1 MAIYK
6 TAINKPITTGLI
18 FIAVIILGLFS
29 LSKLP
34 IDQMPEMDPP
44 YVTVMTTY
52 AGANASEI
60 ETNIT
65 KIIENSLNSVDG
77 LKNITSNSRDNIS
90 VVTLEFEWGS
100 DIDEA
105 LNDIRSY
112 VDLIYDN
119 LPDGVSRPMILKL
132 NSSAMPILIYGF
144 TADESYSGM
153 DRILEDNV
161 VNVLNRIDGIGN
173 ITVSGAPERYV
184 YIDLDPKQMD
194 AYGLSLEAVG
204 NAISVNNLDLASGT
218 VKMGKEQYQMR
229 VKGEYVESSE
239 IADIVV
245 ATTPTG
251 KQIFVRDLAT
261 VRDTIKDLSLD
272 EKINGKDGGRL
283 IITKQTGANTVAIAR
298 QVQKEMKN
306 IQKTLPPDFETT
318 LIRDGSEEIIN
329 AINGLSDSIFYALL
343 FVVLVVLVFLG
354 NWRST
359 IIIALTI
366 PISLVTSFIYL
377 LIADSSLNIISL
389 ASLTVAIG
397 MVVDDA
403 IVVLENISKHIE
415 RGESP
420 REAAICA
427 TNEVWTSVIAT
438 TLVLVAVF
446 VPLTM
451 LSGMAGILFKELGW
465 IITIVVCVSTVAAI
479 TLIPMLSSIML
490 KEKPFFLSKIAEE
503 EAKRKKERKTLT
515 FDKTIGRVFNAIDA
529 AYANILRWCLKHK
542 LVTLLIAL
550 AIFIASMAPFASGK
564 IGMDFMKAQD
574 DGAISLSAELQRGTR
589 IEETLKTARKMEADI
604 KEILGDDVI
613 VISTSAGSNDDAGF
627 AALFNSTTNNK
638 ISMSIRCT
646 KKYDRE
652 KSIFDMQEELRKKL
666 AEYPELVNFQVS
678 QGGMMGGSNNT
689 LQVEIYGYDFD
700 QTTAFTQELKRR
712 VEQNVKG
719 ARDTK
724 VSRDEDRAELKI
736 VFDKQ
741 KLALHGLNGSTVA
754 MYVRNRINGM
764 TAGYLKE
771 DGEEYNI
778 VVRLKEEYRSSIT
791 DIEELSIPTA
801 TGGIIKLKELATIQE
816 YWCPPTIER
825 KNRQRYLTLTIMP
838 YQTSLGEL
846 AEGVQHEIDQMNI
859 PAGVHVALAGNYED
873 QQKTSKDMV
882 TLALL
887 IMMLVYI
894 VMASQFE
901 SFSKPFIIMFAI
913 PFALSGVVLALVITG
928 ENLNM
933 VGMLGIILLI
943 GIVVKN
949 GIVLVDY
956 INLMR
961 ERGVPLGEAIALSG
975 KSRLRPVMMTAFT
988 TILGMIPMAT
998 SKSEGSELWT
1008 TLGIVVIGGL
1018 TVSTLVTL
1026 IVVPVLYGIFNRKG
1040 EQDKQAKLRKKF
1052 VFMSID
1058 LNDNEKEN
1066 TSESTT
1072 SENQPEQEVPSN
1084 NNLNESENEKHIDSI

>member
-18 FIAVIILGLFS
+18 FVAVIVLGLFS
-29 LSKLP
+29 LSRLP

-52 AGANASEI
+52 PGANASEI

-65 KIIENSLNSVDG
+65 KLVENSLNSVDG
-77 LKNITSNSRDNIS
+77 LKNITSNSRDNLS
-90 VVTLEFEWGS
+90 VVSLEFEWGS

-112 VDLIYDN
+112 VDLLYDN

-132 NSSAMPILIYGF
+132 NSSAMPIMMYGF
-144 TADESYSGM
+144 TADESYSGL
-153 DRILEDNV
+153 DRIVEDNV

-173 ITVSGAPERYV
+173 ITVSGAPERYI

-229 VKGEYVESSE
+229 VKGEYIESSE

-245 ATTPTG
+245 ATTPMG

-272 EKINGKDGGRL
+272 EKINGKDGARL

-298 QVQKEMKN
+298 EVKKEMEHIK
-306 IQKTLPPDFETT
+306 KTLPPDIEIT
-318 LIRDGSEEIIN
+318 LINDGSDNIIN
-329 AINGLSDSIFYALL
+329 AINGLTESIFYALL

-359 IIIALTI
+359 LIIALTI

-377 LIADSSLNIISL
+377 LVADSSLNIISL

-403 IVVLENISKHIE
+403 IVVLENITKHIE
-415 RGESP
+415 RGENP

-451 LSGMAGILFKELGW
+451 LPGMMGIFMKEMGW
-465 IITIVVCVSTVAAI
+465 IITIVVCVSTTAAI
-479 TLIPMLSSIML
+479 TLIPMLSSKIL
-490 KEKPFFLSKIAEE
+490 KEKPFYLTRAARE
-503 EAKRKKERKTLT
+503 EAERKQAAKKLS
-515 FDKTIGRVFNAIDA
+515 FDKTIGRAFNAIDA
-529 AYANILRWCLKHK
+529 VYANILRWCLKHK
-542 LVTLLIAL
+542 RITLLIAFAFFVVSL
-550 AIFIASMAPFASGK
+550 IPFVTGK
-564 IGMDFMKAQD
+564 IGMDFMKEQD
-574 DGAISLSAELQRGTR
+574 SGRISINAELQRGTR
-589 IEETLKTARKMEADI
+589 IEETLKTARRMESDI
-604 KEILGDDVI
+604 KDILGDDVI
-613 VISTSAGSNDDAGF
+613 VISTSAGSNDDAGM

-638 ISMSIRCT
+638 ISINVRTT
-646 KKYDRE
+646 KKYDR
-652 KSIFDMQEELRKKL
+652 KRTIFDMQEDLRRCFN
-666 AEYPELVNFQVS
+666 EYPELVNFQVTS
-678 QGGMMGGSNNT
+678 GGGMGGGSNNS
-689 LQVEIYGYDFD
+689 LSVEIYGYDFD
-700 QTTAFTQELKRR
+700 QTTRYTQQLRQR
-712 VEQNVKG
+712 VMDNVPG

-724 VSRDEDRAELKI
+724 ISRDEDRAELKI
-736 VFDKQ
+736 EFDKQ

-754 MYVRNRINGM
+754 LYVRNRVNGM
-764 TAGYLKE
+764 SAGYLKE
-771 DGEEYNI
+771 DGEEYDI
-778 VVRLKEEYRSSIT
+778 VVRLKEEYRSSIS
-791 DIEELSIPTA
+791 DIEQFSIPTP
-801 TGGIIKLKELATIQE
+801 TGQFVKLNEVATITE

-825 KNRQRYLTLTIMP
+825 KNRQRYLTLTVMP
-838 YQTSLGEL
+838 YKTSLKEL
-846 AEGVQHEIDQMNI
+846 ADNVQKEIDAMGI
-859 PAGVHVALAGNYED
+859 PSDIHVALAGNYKD
-873 QQKTSKDMV
+873 QQDANKDML
-882 TLALL
+882 TLAML
-887 IMMLVYI
+887 ILMLVYI

-901 SFSKPFIIMFAI
+901 SFSKPFIIMFSI
-913 PFALSGVVLALVITG
+913 PFAISGVSLMMFFCGTNID
-928 ENLNM
+928 M
-933 VGMLGIILLI
+933 IGMLGLVLLI

-956 INLMR
+956 INLLR
-961 ERGVPLGEAIALSG
+961 ERGTELYEAIALSG
-975 KSRLRPVMMTAFT
+975 KSRLRPVLMTAFT

-998 SKSEGSELWT
+998 STSEGSEMWT
-1008 TLGIVVIGGL
+1008 TMGLVVIGGL
-1018 TVSTLVTL
+1018 TVSTFVTL
-1026 IVVPVLYGIFNRKG
+1026 IVVPILYGIFNRKG
-1040 EQDKQAKLRKKF
+1040 DIEKKEKERKKF
-1052 VFMSID
+1052 VFMNI
-1058 LNDNEKEN
+1058 
-1066 TSESTT
+1066 
-1072 SENQPEQEVPSN
+1072 
-1084 NNLNESENEKHIDSI
+1084 NLNE

>member
-18 FIAVIILGLFS
+18 FVAVIILGLFS
-29 LSKLP
+29 LSRLP

-52 AGANASEI
+52 PGANASEI

-77 LKNITSNSRDNIS
+77 LKNITSNSRDNLS
-90 VVTLEFEWGS
+90 VVTLEFEWGE
-100 DIDEA
+100 DIDES

-112 VDLIYDN
+112 VDLLYDN

-132 NSSAMPILIYGF
+132 NSSAMPIMVYGF
-144 TADESYSGM
+144 TAGESYSGM

-184 YIDLDPKQMD
+184 YIDLDPKRLD
-194 AYGLSLEAVG
+194 SYGISLEQVG
-204 NAISVNNLDLASGT
+204 NAISANNLDLASGT
-218 VKMGKEQYQMR
+218 IKMGKEQYQMR

-239 IADIVV
+239 ISDIVV
-245 ATTPTG
+245 TTTPLG
-251 KQIFVRDLAT
+251 KQVFVRDLAT

-272 EKINGKDGGRL
+272 EKINTRDGGRL
-283 IITKQTGANTVAIAR
+283 IITKQTGANTVAIANS
-298 QVQKEMKN
+298 VKKEMEK
-306 IQKTLPPDFETT
+306 IMKTLPPDFECTI
-318 LIRDGSEEIIN
+318 IRDGSEEIVN
-329 AINGLSDSIFYALL
+329 AINGLSESIFYALL
-343 FVVLVVLVFLG
+343 FVVLVVFIFLG

-377 LIADSSLNIISL
+377 LISDSSLNIISL

-403 IVVLENISKHIE
+403 IVVLENISKHID
-415 RGESP
+415 RGENP

-451 LSGMAGILFKELGW
+451 LSGMAGIMFKELGW
-465 IITIVVCVSTVAAI
+465 IVTIVVCVSTTAAI
-479 TLIPMLSSIML
+479 TLIPMLSSLML
-490 KEKPFFLSKIAEE
+490 KEKPFYLTKEAAE
-503 EAKRKKERKTLT
+503 EAKRKQESKTLT
-515 FDKTIGRVFNAIDA
+515 YDKTVGRVFNAIDEW
-529 AYANILRWCLKHK
+529 YSNVLRWCLHHK
-542 LVTLLIAL
+542 RVTLFIAL
-550 AIFIASMAPFASGK
+550 AFFIVSMLPFMMGK
-564 IGMDFMKAQD
+564 IGMDFMKEQD
-574 DGAISLSAELQRGTR
+574 NGSISISAELQRGTR
-589 IEETLKTARKMEADI
+589 IEETLKTARHMEADI
-604 KEILGDDVI
+604 KEILGDNVI

-638 ISMSIRCT
+638 ISMSVRTT
-646 KKYDRE
+646 KKYDRDI
-652 KSIFDMQEELRKKL
+652 SIFEMQEQLRQCFSQ
-666 AEYPELVNFQVS
+666 YPELINFQVS
-678 QGGMMGGSNNT
+678 QGGMGGGSNNS
-689 LQVEIYGYDFD
+689 LQVEIFGYDFD
-700 QTTAFTQELKRR
+700 KTTNVAQDLQRR
-712 VEQNVKG
+712 VMANVHG

-724 VSRDEDRAELKI
+724 ISRDEDRAELKI
-736 VFDKQ
+736 EFDKQ

-754 MYVRNRINGM
+754 MYVRNRVNGM
-764 TAGYLKE
+764 AAGFLKE

-778 VVRLKEEYRSSIT
+778 VVRLREEYRSSIT
-791 DIEELSIPTA
+791 DIEEMSIPTM
-801 TGGIIKLKELATIQE
+801 TGKTIKLKELASVSE

-825 KNRQRYLTLTIMP
+825 KNRQRYLTLTVMP
-838 YQTSLGEL
+838 YKTSLGEL
-846 AEGVQHEIDQMNI
+846 AQGVQAQLDEMEIPSGI
-859 PAGVHVALAGNYED
+859 HIALAGNYED

-887 IMMLVYI
+887 IIMLVYI

-901 SFSKPFIIMFAI
+901 SFAKPFIIMFAI
-913 PFALSGVVLALVITG
+913 PFALSGTVLALLITG
-928 ENLNM
+928 ENLDM
-933 VGMLGIILLI
+933 VGMLGIVLLI

-956 INLMR
+956 INLLR
-961 ERGVPLGEAIALSG
+961 ERGTELYEAIALSG
-975 KSRLRPVMMTAFT
+975 KSRLRPVLMTAFT

-1018 TVSTLVTL
+1018 LVSTFVTL
-1026 IVVPVLYGIFNRKG
+1026 IVVPILYGIFNRKG
-1040 EQDKQAKLRKKF
+1040 EIEKKEKERKKF

-1058 LNDNEKEN
+1058 LEEN
-1066 TSESTT
+1066 
-1072 SENQPEQEVPSN
+1072 
-1084 NNLNESENEKHIDSI
+1084 K

>member
-18 FIAVIILGLFS
+18 FVAVIVLGLFS
-29 LSKLP
+29 LSRLP

-77 LKNITSNSRDNIS
+77 LKNITSTSKDNIS
-90 VVTLEFEWGS
+90 VVSLEFEWGS
-100 DIDEA
+100 NIDEA

-112 VDLIYDN
+112 VDLLYDN

-132 NSSAMPILIYGF
+132 NSSAMPIMQYGF
-144 TADESYSGM
+144 TAVESYPGL

-161 VNVLNRIDGIGN
+161 TNVLNRVDGIGN

-184 YIDLDPKQMD
+184 YIDLDPKQLD
-194 AYGLSLEAVG
+194 AYGLSLEMVG
-204 NAISVNNLDLASGT
+204 NAISTNNLDLASGT

-239 IADIVV
+239 INDIVV
-245 ATTPTG
+245 STSPTG
-251 KQIFVRDLAT
+251 KQIFVRDLAI

-272 EKINGKDGGRL
+272 EKINGKDGARL

-298 QVQKEMKN
+298 EVKREMAK
-306 IQKTLPPDFETT
+306 IQKTLPPDIEVT

-329 AINGLSDSIFYALL
+329 AINGLTESIFYALL
-343 FVVLVVLVFLG
+343 FVVLVVLIFLG

-359 IIIALTI
+359 LIIALTI

-377 LIADSSLNIISL
+377 LLADSSLNIISL

-403 IVVLENISKHIE
+403 IVVLENITKHIE
-415 RGESP
+415 RGENP

-451 LSGMAGILFKELGW
+451 LPGMMGIFMKELGW
-465 IITIVVCVSTVAAI
+465 IVTIVVCVSTAAAI
-479 TLIPMLSSIML
+479 TLIPMLSSQIL
-490 KEKPFFLSKIAEE
+490 KEKPFFLTREAKE
-503 EAKRKKERKTLT
+503 EAERKHASKKIT
-515 FDKTIGRVFNAIDA
+515 FDKTVGRAFNAVEA
-529 AYANILRWCLKHK
+529 WYANVLRWALRHK
-542 LVTLLIAL
+542 RITIAI
-550 AIFIASMAPFASGK
+550 AAAFFIVSMVPVFIGK
-564 IGMDFMKAQD
+564 VGLDFMKEQD
-574 DGAISLSAELQRGTR
+574 NGSISISAELQRGTR
-589 IEETLKTARKMEADI
+589 IEETLKTARRMEDDI
-604 KEILGDDVI
+604 KRILGDDVI
-613 VISTSAGSNDDAGF
+613 VISTSAGSNDDAGM

-638 ISMSIRCT
+638 ISMNVRCT
-646 KKYDRE
+646 KKYHR
-652 KSIFDMQEELRKKL
+652 KRTIFEMQESLRQCL
-666 AEYPELVNFQVS
+666 AEYPELVTYQVNNG
-678 QGGMMGGSNNT
+678 GGMGGGSNNS

-700 QTTAFTQELKRR
+700 QTTAFTNELRQR
-712 VEQNVKG
+712 VMNNVPG

-724 VSRDEDRAELKI
+724 ISRDEDRAELKI
-736 VFDKQ
+736 TLDKE
-741 KLALHGLNGSTVA
+741 KLGMHGLNESTVA
-754 MYVRNRINGM
+754 LYVRNRVNGM
-764 TAGYLKE
+764 SAGYLKE

-778 VVRLKEEYRSSIT
+778 VVRLKEEYRDAIS
-791 DIEELSIPTA
+791 DIEQLSIPTA
-801 TGGIIKLKELATIQE
+801 TGRIIKLEELAKVEE

-825 KNRQRYLTLTIMP
+825 KNRQRYLTLTVMP
-838 YQTSLGEL
+838 YRTSLQEL
-846 AEGVQHEIDQMNI
+846 AMGVQNELDQMNI
-859 PAGVHVALAGNYED
+859 PGDIHVALAGNYED
-873 QQKTSKDMV
+873 QQESTRDMGL
-882 TLALL
+882 LAALILL
-887 IMMLVYI
+887 LVYI

-901 SFSKPFIIMFAI
+901 SFSKPFIIMMSI
-913 PFALSGVVLALVITG
+913 PFALTGVVLILLLTG
-928 ENLNM
+928 QNLDM
-933 VGMLGIILLI
+933 IGMLGIVLLI

-961 ERGVPLGEAIALSG
+961 ERGIPLNEAIALSG
-975 KSRLRPVMMTAFT
+975 QSRLRPVMMTAFT

-998 SKSEGSELWT
+998 STSEGSEMWT
-1008 TLGIVVIGGL
+1008 TMGCVVIGGL
-1018 TVSTLVTL
+1018 TVSTFVTL
-1026 IVVPVLYGIFNRKG
+1026 IVVPVLYGVFNRRGDQERLEKI
-1040 EQDKQAKLRKKF
+1040 RKKF
-1052 VFMSID
+1052 VFMNINLEEDVKQD
-1058 LNDNEKEN
+1058 L
-1066 TSESTT
+1066 
-1072 SENQPEQEVPSN
+1072 
-1084 NNLNESENEKHIDSI
+1084 

>member
-18 FIAVIILGLFS
+18 FVAVIVLGLFS
-29 LSKLP
+29 LTRLP

-52 AGANASEI
+52 AGANASDI

-65 KIIENSLNSVDG
+65 KLVENSLNSVDG

-90 VVTLEFEWGS
+90 VVTLEFEWGA

-112 VDLIYDN
+112 VDLLFDN

-132 NSSAMPILIYGF
+132 NSSAMPIMIYGF
-144 TADESYSGM
+144 TAKESYSGL

-161 VNVLNRIDGIGN
+161 VNELNRIDGIGN

-184 YIDLDPKQMD
+184 YIDLDPKQLD
-194 AYGLSLEAVG
+194 AYGISLEQVG
-204 NAISVNNLDLASGT
+204 QAISANNLDLASGT

-239 IADIVV
+239 IADIAV
-245 ATTPTG
+245 TTTYTG
-251 KQIFVRDLAT
+251 RQVFVRDLAT

-272 EKINGKDGGRL
+272 EKINRHDGAR
-283 IITKQTGANTVAIAR
+283 IIISKQTGANTVQIAR
-298 QVQKEMKN
+298 EVKAEMER
-306 IQKTLPPDFETT
+306 IQKSLPPDIETT
-318 LIRDGSEEIIN
+318 LIRDGSTDIVN
-329 AINGLSDSIFYALL
+329 AINGLTESIFYALL

-354 NWRST
+354 NWRAT
-359 IIIALTI
+359 VIIALTI

-377 LIADSSLNIISL
+377 LLADSSLNIISL

-403 IVVLENISKHIE
+403 IVVLENISKHID
-415 RGESP
+415 RGENP

-451 LSGMAGILFKELGW
+451 LPGMMGIFMKEMGW
-465 IITIVVCVSTVAAI
+465 IITIVVCVSTTAAI
-479 TLIPMLSSIML
+479 TLIPMLSSKML
-490 KEKPFFLSKIAEE
+490 KERPFFFKKEEE
-503 EAKRKKERKTLT
+503 EAYNRKKERSFYNRTV
-515 FDKTIGRVFNAIDA
+515 IRAFNAIEA
-529 AYANILRWCLKHK
+529 AYANLLRWCLRHK
-542 LVTLLIAL
+542 RVTLLIAL
-550 AIFIASMAPFASGK
+550 AFFVVTLLPMFMGK
-564 IGMDFMKAQD
+564 IGMDFMKEQD
-574 DGAISLSAELQRGTR
+574 NGQISITAELQRGTR
-589 IEETLKTARKMEADI
+589 IEETLKTARQMEDDVYR
-604 KEILGDDVI
+604 ILGDEVI
-613 VISTSAGSNDDAGF
+613 VVSTTAGSNDDAGF

-638 ISMSIRCT
+638 ISMNIRTT
-646 KKYDRE
+646 KKYDRDIT
-652 KSIFDMQEELRKKL
+652 IFQMQEQLRQCF
-666 AEYPELVNFQVS
+666 AEYPELVTYQVN
-678 QGGMMGGSNNT
+678 QGGMGMGGQNS
-689 LQVEIYGYDFD
+689 LSVEIYGYDFD
-700 QTTAFTQELKRR
+700 ITTNFTQQLKKR
-712 VEQNVKG
+712 VEQNVPG

-736 VFDKQ
+736 TFDKQ

-754 MYVRNRINGM
+754 LYVRNRVNGM
-764 TAGYLKE
+764 SAGFLKE

-778 VVRLKEEYRSSIT
+778 VVRLREEYRSSIS
-791 DIEELSIPTA
+791 DIEQLSIPTP
-801 TGGIIKLKELATIQE
+801 TGKIIKLEELAKVEE

-825 KNRQRYLTLTIMP
+825 KNRQRYLTLTVMP
-838 YQTSLGEL
+838 FNTSLQEL
-846 AEGVQHEIDQMNI
+846 AQRVQHELDQMEI
-859 PAGVHVALAGNYED
+859 PSDVHVALAGNYKD
-873 QQKTSKDMV
+873 QQDSTRDMMM
-882 TLALL
+882 LGML
-887 IMMLVYI
+887 ILMLVYI

-901 SFSKPFIIMFAI
+901 SFSKPFIIMFSI
-913 PFALSGVVLALVITG
+913 PFAISGVVLMMFFTG
-928 ENLNM
+928 NNIDM
-933 VGMLGIILLI
+933 VGLLGLILLI

-961 ERGVPLGEAIALSG
+961 ERGIALNEAIALSG
-975 KSRLRPVMMTAFT
+975 QSRLRPVLMTAFT

-998 SKSEGSELWT
+998 STSEGSEIWT
-1008 TLGIVVIGGL
+1008 TMGLVVIGGL
-1018 TVSTLVTL
+1018 TVSTFVTL
-1026 IVVPVLYGIFNRKG
+1026 IVVPVLYGVFNRRGDIEKK
-1040 EQDKQAKLRKKF
+1040 ERERRKF
-1052 VFMSID
+1052 VFMNI
-1058 LNDNEKEN
+1058 
-1066 TSESTT
+1066 
-1072 SENQPEQEVPSN
+1072 
-1084 NNLNESENEKHIDSI
+1084 NLNEE

>member
-18 FIAVIILGLFS
+18 FVAVIVLGLFS
-29 LSKLP
+29 LMRLP

-65 KIIENSLNSVDG
+65 KLIENSLNSVDG
-77 LKNITSNSRDNIS
+77 LKDITSNSRDNIS

-112 VDLIYDN
+112 VDLLYDN

-132 NSSAMPILIYGF
+132 NSSAMPIMMYGF
-144 TADESYSGM
+144 TAEESYSGL

-161 VNVLNRIDGIGN
+161 TNELNRIDGIGN

-184 YIDLDPKQMD
+184 YIDLDPKQLD
-194 AYGLSLEAVG
+194 AYGLSLEVVG

-229 VKGEYVESSE
+229 VKGEFVESSE
-239 IADIVV
+239 IADIAV

-251 KQIFVRDLAT
+251 RQIFVRDLAT

-272 EKINGKDGGRL
+272 EKINGRDGARL

-298 QVQKEMKN
+298 QVKKKMEA
-306 IQKTLPPDFETT
+306 IQETLPPD
-318 LIRDGSEEIIN
+318 IKVYSINDGSEEIVN
-329 AINGLSDSIFYALL
+329 AINGLSESIFYALL
-343 FVVLVVLVFLG
+343 FVVLVVFVFLG

-359 IIIALTI
+359 LIIALTI
-366 PISLVTSFIYL
+366 PISLVTAFIYL
-377 LIADSSLNIISL
+377 LITDSSLNIISL

-403 IVVLENISKHIE
+403 IVVLENISKHVD
-415 RGESP
+415 RGENP
-420 REAAICA
+420 REAAIYA

-451 LSGMAGILFKELGW
+451 LPGMMGTMMKELGW
-465 IITIVVCVSTVAAI
+465 IITIVVCVSTTAAI
-479 TLIPMLSSIML
+479 TLIPMLSSILL
-490 KEKPFFLSKIAEE
+490 KEKPFFLTETARLEA
-503 EAKRKKERKTLT
+503 EAKEKTRRFSHEKT
-515 FDKTIGRVFNAIDA
+515 FGRVFGAIEA
-529 AYANILRWCLKHK
+529 WYANILRWCLGHK
-542 LVTLLIAL
+542 KITLFIAL
-550 AIFIASMAPFASGK
+550 AIFVVSMLPIVSGR
-564 IGMDFMKAQD
+564 IGMDFMKEQD
-574 DGAISLSAELQRGTR
+574 NGRISVSAELQRGTR
-589 IEETLKTARKMEADI
+589 IEETLKTARQMEADI
-604 KEILGDDVI
+604 KNVLGDDVI
-613 VISTSAGSNDDAGF
+613 IISTSAGSNDDAGMS
-627 AALFNSTTNNK
+627 ALFNSTTNNK
-638 ISMSIRCT
+638 ISMTIRCT
-646 KKYDRE
+646 KKYDRDR
-652 KSIFDMQEELRKKL
+652 SIFDMQEDLRRCF
-666 AEYPELVNFQVS
+666 AEYPEIIKYQVTS
-678 QGGMMGGSNNT
+678 GGGMGGGSNNS
-689 LQVEIYGYDFD
+689 LSVEIYGYDFD
-700 QTTAFTQELKRR
+700 ETSRFAQELERR
-712 VEQNVKG
+712 VQQNVKG

-724 VSRDEDRAELKI
+724 ISRDEDRAELKI
-736 VFDKQ
+736 EFNKQ

-754 MYVRNRINGM
+754 MYVRNRVNGM
-764 TAGYLKE
+764 TAGFLKE

-801 TGGIIKLKELATIQE
+801 TGQIIKLKELATIEE

-825 KNRQRYLTLTIMP
+825 KNRQRYLTLTVMP
-838 YQTSLGEL
+838 YKTALRDLALAVQT
-846 AEGVQHEIDQMNI
+846 EIDAM
-859 PAGVHVALAGNYED
+859 GVPQGIQVHLGGNYED
-873 QQKTSKDMV
+873 QQDSTRDMGM
-882 TLALL
+882 LALL
-887 IMMLVYI
+887 ILMLVYI

-901 SFSKPFIIMFAI
+901 SFSKPFIIMFSI
-913 PFALSGVVLALVITG
+913 PFALSGVVFALLITG
-928 ENLNM
+928 TNLDM
-933 VGMLGIILLI
+933 IGMLGIILLI

-961 ERGVPLGEAIALSG
+961 ERGVPLNEAIALSG
-975 KSRLRPVMMTAFT
+975 QSRLRPVMMTALT
-988 TILGMIPMAT
+988 TILGMIPMAVST
-998 SKSEGSELWT
+998 SEGSELWT
-1008 TLGIVVIGGL
+1008 TMGIVVIGGL
-1018 TVSTLVTL
+1018 TVSTFVTL
-1026 IVVPVLYGIFNRKG
+1026 IVVPVLYSVFNRHG
-1040 EQDKQAKLRKKF
+1040 DREKQEKIRKKF
-1052 VFMSID
+1052 VFMNIQLD
-1058 LNDNEKEN
+1058 K
-1066 TSESTT
+1066 
-1072 SENQPEQEVPSN
+1072 
-1084 NNLNESENEKHIDSI
+1084 

>member
-18 FIAVIILGLFS
+18 FVAVIVLGLFS
-29 LSKLP
+29 LTRLP

-77 LKNITSNSRDNIS
+77 LKNITSTSKDNMS
-90 VVTLEFEWGS
+90 VVTLEFEWGE

-112 VDLIYDN
+112 VDLLYDN

-144 TADESYSGM
+144 TARESYPGM

-161 VNVLNRIDGIGN
+161 TNVLNRVDGIGN
-173 ITVSGAPERYV
+173 ITLSGAPERYI
-184 YIDLDPKQMD
+184 YIDLDPKQLD
-194 AYGLSLEAVG
+194 AYGISLELVG
-204 NAISVNNLDLASGT
+204 NAISANNLDLASGT

-239 IADIVV
+239 INDIVV
-245 ATTPTG
+245 TTTPTG
-251 KQIFVRDLAT
+251 KQVFVRDLAT

-272 EKINGKDGGRL
+272 EKINSRDGARL

-298 QVQKEMKN
+298 EVRKEMAR
-306 IQKTLPPDFETT
+306 IQKTLPPDIEMT
-318 LIRDGSEEIIN
+318 LIRDGSEEIVN
-329 AINGLSDSIFYALL
+329 AINGLTSSIFYALL

-359 IIIALTI
+359 LIIALTI

-403 IVVLENISKHIE
+403 IVVLENITKHIE

-420 REAAICA
+420 REAAIYA

-451 LSGMAGILFKELGW
+451 IPGMMGIMFKELGW
-465 IITIVVCVSTVAAI
+465 IITIVVCVSTTAAI
-479 TLIPMLSSIML
+479 SLIPMLSSQML
-490 KEKPFFLSKIAEE
+490 KEKPFYLTQEARE
-503 EAKRKKERKTLT
+503 EAERKQARRKLT
-515 FDKTIGRVFNAIDA
+515 FEKTIGRVFNVVEA
-529 AYANILRWCLKHK
+529 AYANLLRWCLRHK
-542 LVTLLIAL
+542 LLTIAIAFTFFLL
-550 AIFIASMAPFASGK
+550 SMIPVRMGK
-564 IGMDFMKAQD
+564 VGMDFMKEQD
-574 DGAISLSAELQRGTR
+574 NGQISVSAELQRGTR
-589 IEETLKTARKMEADI
+589 IEETLKTARHMEEDI
-604 KEILGDDVI
+604 RRLLGDDII
-613 VISTSAGSNDDAGF
+613 VISTNAGSNDDAGM

-638 ISMSIRCT
+638 ISMTVRCT
-646 KKYDRE
+646 KKYVR
-652 KSIFDMQEELRKKL
+652 KRSIFDMQEELRKCF
-666 AEYPELVNFQVS
+666 AEYPELVTYQVS
-678 QGGMMGGSNNT
+678 QGGMMGGGSNNS
-689 LQVEIYGYDFD
+689 LSVEIYGYDFD
-700 QTTAFTQELKRR
+700 QTTAFAQELRRR
-712 VEQNVKG
+712 VQQNVKG
-719 ARDTK
+719 ARDTRI
-724 VSRDEDRAELKI
+724 SRDEDRAELKI
-736 VFDKQ
+736 ELDKQ
-741 KLALHGLNGSTVA
+741 KLALHGLNESTVA
-754 MYVRNRINGM
+754 LYIRNRINGM
-764 TAGYLKE
+764 SAGFLKE

-778 VVRLKEEYRSSIT
+778 VVRLREEYRDAIS
-791 DIEELSIPTA
+791 DIEQLSIPTA
-801 TGGIIKLKELATIQE
+801 TGKMIKLEELARVEE

-825 KNRQRYLTLTIMP
+825 KNRQRYLTLAVMP
-838 YQTSLGEL
+838 YKTSLRDL
-846 AEGVQHEIDQMNI
+846 AMAVQDEIDKMGV
-859 PAGVHVALAGNYED
+859 PAGIHVSLAGSYED
-873 QQKTSKDMV
+873 QQESTRAMMLV
-882 TLALL
+882 GALIIL
-887 IMMLVYI
+887 LVYI

-901 SFSKPFIIMFAI
+901 SFGKPAIIMAAI
-913 PFALSGVVLALVITG
+913 PFAITGAVLALLITG
-928 ENLNM
+928 ENIDM
-933 VGMLGIILLI
+933 VGMLGLVLLI

-956 INLMR
+956 INLLR
-961 ERGVPLGEAIALSG
+961 ERGIELNEAIALSG
-975 KSRLRPVMMTAFT
+975 QSRLRPVMMTAFT

-998 SKSEGSELWT
+998 STSEGSELWT
-1008 TLGIVVIGGL
+1008 TLGIIVIGGL
-1018 TVSTLVTL
+1018 TVSTFVTL
-1026 IVVPVLYGIFNRKG
+1026 IVVPVLYGGLQSFSRI
-1040 EQDKQAKLRKKF
+1040 LRKLFHIEKKNRF
-1052 VFMSID
+1052 VFMKIQLD
-1058 LNDNEKEN
+1058 K
-1066 TSESTT
+1066 
-1072 SENQPEQEVPSN
+1072 
-1084 NNLNESENEKHIDSI
+1084 